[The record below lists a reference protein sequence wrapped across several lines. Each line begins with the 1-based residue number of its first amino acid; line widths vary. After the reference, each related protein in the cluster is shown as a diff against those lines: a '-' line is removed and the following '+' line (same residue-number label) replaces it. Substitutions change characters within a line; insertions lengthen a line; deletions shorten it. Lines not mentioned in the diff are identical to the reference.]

1 MSYQEALD
9 AHRATF
15 VSIEQLGPEIEAA
28 ASLIAS
34 TLRTGG
40 KVMVCG
46 NGGSAADAQHF
57 AAELVG
63 RFQIERKALAAVSL
77 TADTAALTA
86 IANDY
91 GYAEVFRRQVAGIGK
106 TGDCLIGISTSGNSE
121 NVLFAM
127 HAASKLGIYR
137 IGLLGRDGGKIAE
150 QCNMAITVP
159 AYSTARIQE
168 AHGFILHYI
177 CERIDHA

>member
-1 MSYQEALD
+1 MSYQDALD

-15 VSIEQLGPEIEAA
+15 VGIEQLGPQIDAA

-34 TLRTGG
+34 TLRRGG

-63 RFQIERKALAAVSL
+63 RFQVERQALAAISL

-91 GYAEVFRRQVAGIGK
+91 GFGHVFRRQVQGIGRE
-106 TGDCLIGISTSGNSE
+106 GDCLIGISTSGNSE
-121 NVLFAM
+121 NVLLAMAFAR
-127 HAASKLGIYR
+127 ASCIGT
-137 IGLLGRDGGKIAE
+137 IGLLGRDGGNIAPHCD
-150 QCNMAITVP
+150 QAIIVP
-159 AYSTARIQE
+159 AHNTARIQE
-168 AHGFILHYI
+168 AHGFILHYL
-177 CERIDHA
+177 CERIDA